1 MSRISVMKSNDISK
15 LAQKD
20 QRVSI
25 RPSIQNISQ
34 SQNLMWT
41 LENIEDLKTENQ
53 EYKDKL

>member
-1 MSRISVMKSNDISK
+1 MKSNDISK